1 MDVSTAEQLFLFSSD
16 NRDDQLPRTCV
27 LAFLC
32 HLDSSNLQHQ
42 RLMEEVA
49 MELLKKVRLA
59 LSGSQQCVFFL
70 LFLWC
75 GETPGLHDCQQ
86 SNFQSGS
93 LYDDSFF
100 FTLYPSVVTDWRSQ
114 IINIYR
120 H

>member
-1 MDVSTAEQLFLFSSD
+1 MIYNSATRGLSCCVDVSTAEQLFLFSSD

-59 LSGSQQCVFFL
+59 LSGSQLCVLGFF
-70 LFLWC
+70 
-75 GETPGLHDCQQ
+75 
-86 SNFQSGS
+86 
-93 LYDDSFF
+93 
-100 FTLYPSVVTDWRSQ
+100 VVW
-114 IINIYR
+114 
-120 H
+120 

>member
-59 LSGSQQCVFFL
+59 LSGSQQCGFFCCFCGVVRLQVYMTASNQTSKVDRCMMIVFFL
-70 LFLWC
+70 LFIHQL
-75 GETPGLHDCQQ
+75 
-86 SNFQSGS
+86 
-93 LYDDSFF
+93 
-100 FTLYPSVVTDWRSQ
+100 
-114 IINIYR
+114 
-120 H
+120 